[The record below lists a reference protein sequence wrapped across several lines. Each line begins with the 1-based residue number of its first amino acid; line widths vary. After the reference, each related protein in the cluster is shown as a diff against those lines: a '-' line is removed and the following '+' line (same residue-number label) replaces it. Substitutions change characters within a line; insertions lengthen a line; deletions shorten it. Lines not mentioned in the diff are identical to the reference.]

1 MKIIYTTKIFD
12 SWYQKLKD
20 REAARFIQV
29 RIDRA
34 EDGNFGDCKPIGE
47 GVSEMRLHVGPGYRL
62 YFMQQGLEIVI
73 LLAGGNKSSQ
83 SRDIEIA
90 LQIAREIRENK

>member
-73 LLAGGNKSSQ
+73 LLAGGNKSSH

-90 LQIAREIRENK
+90 LQLAREIRENK

>member
-20 REAARFIQV
+20 LEAARFIQV

-90 LQIAREIRENK
+90 LQLARDIRENK

>member
-29 RIDRA
+29 RIDRS
-34 EDGNFGDCKPIGE
+34 EDGNFGDCKPISE

-90 LQIAREIRENK
+90 LQLAREIRENK

>member
-12 SWYQKLKD
+12 SWYHKLKD

-90 LQIAREIRENK
+90 LQLAREIRENK

>member
-29 RIDRA
+29 RIDRS
-34 EDGNFGDCKPIGE
+34 EDGNFGDCKPISE
-47 GVSEMRLHVGPGYRL
+47 GVSEMRLHVGPDYRL

-90 LQIAREIRENK
+90 LQLAREIRESK

>member
-90 LQIAREIRENK
+90 LQLAREIRENK

>member
-20 REAARFIQV
+20 LEAARFIQV
-29 RIDRA
+29 RIDRS
-34 EDGNFGDCKPIGE
+34 EDGNFGDCKPISE

-90 LQIAREIRENK
+90 LQLAREIRENK

>member
-47 GVSEMRLHVGPGYRL
+47 GVSEMRLQVGPGYRL

-90 LQIAREIRENK
+90 LQLAREIRENK

>member
-34 EDGNFGDCKPIGE
+34 EDGNFGDCKPISE

-90 LQIAREIRENK
+90 LQLAREIRENK

>member
-1 MKIIYTTKIFD
+1 M
-12 SWYQKLKD
+12 
-20 REAARFIQV
+20 

-90 LQIAREIRENK
+90 LQLAREIRVNK

>member
-20 REAARFIQV
+20 LEAARFIQV

-90 LQIAREIRENK
+90 LQLAREIRENK

>member
-90 LQIAREIRENK
+90 LQLARDIRENK

>member
-90 LQIAREIRENK
+90 LQLAREIRVNK

>member
-1 MKIIYTTKIFD
+1 LV
-12 SWYQKLKD
+12 SQAQ
-20 REAARFIQV
+20 RSGSGSFIQV

-90 LQIAREIRENK
+90 LQLAREIRENK

>member
-1 MKIIYTTKIFD
+1 MKIVYTTEVFD
-12 SWYQKLKD
+12 SWYRKLKD
-20 REAARFIQV
+20 RQAAHSIQV

-47 GVSEMRLHVGPGYRL
+47 GVSEMRIHLGPGYRV
-62 YFMQQGLEIVI
+62 YFMQQGFEIVI

-83 SRDIEIA
+83 GRDVEQA
-90 LQIAREIRENK
+90 LQLARQIRGGK

>member
-34 EDGNFGDCKPIGE
+34 EDGSFGDCKPIGE

-90 LQIAREIRENK
+90 LQLAREIRENK

>member
-90 LQIAREIRENK
+90 LQLAREIRESK

>member
-1 MKIIYTTKIFD
+1 
-12 SWYQKLKD
+12 
-20 REAARFIQV
+20 V

-90 LQIAREIRENK
+90 LQLAREIRENK